1 MISVLIIE
9 DEVKAAR
16 ELKKLL
22 EQLRD
27 DMQVVD
33 ILQSVEEAVEWFS
46 KHPQPGLIISDIQ
59 LADGLSFDFFSKIVV
74 KAPVIFC
81 TAFNEY
87 AIRAFET
94 NGIDYLLKPV
104 ERNKLVQSLEK
115 FDTMKSIFNNN
126 LIEKVFSQIRSPFR
140 TTLLVHFQDKIT
152 PVKTTEVAFIYA
164 VNGVLTVY
172 AATGK
177 KYILHNTLDELES
190 NLDPG
195 QFYRANRQFLISRD
209 AIVNIEHFFARKLV
223 VKLQPDTPENVVVSK
238 AKATDFLKWIEN

>member
-1 MISVLIIE
+1 MIDVLIIE

-27 DMQVVD
+27 DMQVTD
-33 ILQSVEEAVEWFS
+33 ILQSVEEAVEWFTT
-46 KHPQPGLIISDIQ
+46 HPQPGLIISDIQ
-59 LADGLSFDFFSKIVV
+59 LADGLSFEFFSKVIV

-81 TAFNEY
+81 TAFDEY

-104 ERNKLVQSLEK
+104 ERNRLAQSLEK
-115 FDTMKSIFNNN
+115 FDTMKSIFSSAQLEN
-126 LIEKVFSQIRSPFR
+126 VFAQIKRPFK
-140 TTLLVHFQDKIT
+140 TTLLAHFQDKII
-152 PVKTTEVAFIYA
+152 PVKTSDVAFIYA
-164 VNGVLTVY
+164 INGQITVY
-172 AATGK
+172 AFSGK
-177 KYILHNTLDELES
+177 KYALNGTLEELEAS
-190 NLDPG
+190 LDAT

-223 VKLQPDTPENVVVSK
+223 VKLQPTPPENIVISK
-238 AKATDFLKWIEN
+238 AKATDFLKWMEG